1 MPVAE
6 PIQIVSVD
14 NETKKKF
21 HPNYRVIL
29 HNDDGVAM
37 QHVVLTLNE
46 VMGYNETKATSIM
59 LQAHTTGKGEV
70 IVCSSEE
77 YAEAYSDQ
85 LNTHQTPFG
94 GSLTTTVEPMEVG

>member
-6 PIQIVSVD
+6 PIQIVSED
-14 NETKKKF
+14 LETKKKF
-21 HPNYRVIL
+21 HPSYRVIL
-29 HNDDGVAM
+29 HNDNGVAAP
-37 QHVVLTLNE
+37 HVIQTLIE
-46 VMGYNETKATSIM
+46 VMGYNATKATSIM
-59 LQAHTTGKGEV
+59 YEAHTTGKGQV

-94 GSLTTTVEPMEVG
+94 GSMTTTVEPMEV